1 VSMLR
6 ASSPTD
12 QRSSSARRAGVTRP
26 VVLRVALAAVLGV
39 LAALLVA
46 CSGSGKGLI
55 PTGDAGPLQSDF
67 EAVAQAAENGDCTAT
82 NAALL
87 RTEDDFGKLPASV
100 DAGLRSRLREG
111 ITKLRPRAL
120 EACKQ
125 PLAQATETTTTP
137 KTTTSTTTATTP
149 PETQTTPTTA
159 TTTPPSPSG
168 PGGGTP
174 APGEE
179 GGKEEGL
186 GLGKGE
192 GGGKGHNGRGNSG
205 GTQPEAGGQGAT
217 K

>member
-1 VSMLR
+1 MSMLR

-12 QRSSSARRAGVTRP
+12 RRSSRAPRARITRA
-26 VVLRVALAAVLGV
+26 VVLRVALAAALGV

-67 EAVAQAAENGDCTAT
+67 EAVAQAAQNGGGNCSSTESALLKTDQDF
-82 NAALL
+82 AAL
-87 RTEDDFGKLPASV
+87 PATI
-100 DAGLRSRLREG
+100 DAGLHNTLRQG
-111 ITKLRPRAL
+111 IENLRTRAL
-120 EACKQ
+120 ALCTQ
-125 PLAQATETTTTP
+125 PLPQATETTTTP

-149 PETQTTPTTA
+149 PETPPA
-159 TTTPPSPSG
+159 TPSPSG

-179 GGKEEGL
+179 GSEEEGL

-192 GGGKGHNGRGNSG
+192 GAGKGHNGRGNSG
-205 GTQPEAGGQGAT
+205 GTQPEAGGQEPT